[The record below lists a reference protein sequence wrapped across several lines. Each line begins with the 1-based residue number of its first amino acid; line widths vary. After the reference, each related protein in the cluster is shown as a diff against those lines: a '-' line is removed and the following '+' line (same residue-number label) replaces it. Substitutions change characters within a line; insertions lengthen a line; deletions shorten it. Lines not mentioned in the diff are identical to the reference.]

1 MVYSRRNT
9 DILAGNW
16 NPELNLWGWAAA
28 STFHQT
34 NETPGELQEEKETPF
49 SASIKNPDTFLV
61 RGSGYKSSW
70 QFLIHFSS
78 DLWGLVMIFHY
89 SLVIF
94 VQSLFIYSELHKARQ
109 SLCCQAPSTNRDR
122 VCLQA
127 QILYQRGID
136 LLFVLLLF
144 DTHLRTLTHTH
155 THLKWSWIVL
165 HFLSPCRTNLITI
178 WLLHLW
184 DYTHIYIFPVEIYS
198 VNLDVVYMFRVAADQ
213 CGTTVPHWFIL
224 YFSCIFIWS
233 SCQSRSSWCCSLT
246 FEGPAAFVIL
256 AI

>member
-94 VQSLFIYSELHKARQ
+94 VQSLFIYSEPHKARQ

-155 THLKWSWIVL
+155 TPIWNEVGLFFIFCL
-165 HFLSPCRTNLITI
+165 HAEQTS
-178 WLLHLW
+178 
-184 DYTHIYIFPVEIYS
+184 
-198 VNLDVVYMFRVAADQ
+198 
-213 CGTTVPHWFIL
+213 
-224 YFSCIFIWS
+224 
-233 SCQSRSSWCCSLT
+233 
-246 FEGPAAFVIL
+246 
-256 AI
+256 